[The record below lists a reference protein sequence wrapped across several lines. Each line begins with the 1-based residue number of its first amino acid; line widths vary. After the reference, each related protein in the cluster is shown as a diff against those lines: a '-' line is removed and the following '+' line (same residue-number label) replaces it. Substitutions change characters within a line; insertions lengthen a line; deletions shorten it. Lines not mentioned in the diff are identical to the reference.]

1 MLSIPR
7 VQPALS
13 HDCGNF
19 ELDAKIV
26 LGGDIG
32 SIETLA
38 NRVKQ
43 GLCEINVAVS
53 PNALSVRHVDPV
65 IILFILSIHT
75 DIGKE
80 GKRLENMAF
89 LSQSRAVRM
98 SSILLDI
105 NQYARKIVEETHFDE
120 TDISRPAQNLGND
133 LMNLE
138 TGPSLAY
145 EGDEWETTQ
154 CSTPPHASSK
164 NEASQYSRKESAKR
178 ASCKSQLI
186 FRKYRSIN
194 PSAFSASAR
203 DPVTSSESLWNNS
216 TQSDR

>member
-19 ELDAKIV
+19 ELGAKIA

-43 GLCEINVAVS
+43 GICKINVAVS

-98 SSILLDI
+98 SSILPDI
-105 NQYARKIVEETHFDE
+105 NQHARKIVEETHFNE
-120 TDISRPAQNLGND
+120 TDISREPAQNLGND

-138 TGPSLAY
+138 TDPRLRIRRRM
-145 EGDEWETTQ
+145 GD
-154 CSTPPHASSK
+154 
-164 NEASQYSRKESAKR
+164 
-178 ASCKSQLI
+178 
-186 FRKYRSIN
+186 
-194 PSAFSASAR
+194 
-203 DPVTSSESLWNNS
+203 DPVFNTTAYLQQKRGIPILEKRISKKGVLQIAADISEIQVN
-216 TQSDR
+216 QPFGI